1 MINQIVPPALKFWLL
16 FLLIFLVLGY
26 GVVASIGFGAIAGLA
41 TGILRTWWI
50 TPGGEPTNLELPAPI
65 RQFSRQLRQTPSRF
79 PTLFKGPERRYPGP
93 RR

>member
-1 MINQIVPPALKFWLL
+1 VIDRIVPPALRFWLL

-26 GVVASIGFGAIAGLA
+26 GILPSIGFGAIAGLSA
-41 TGILRTWWI
+41 GILRAWWI

-65 RQFSRQLRQTPSRF
+65 RQFSRQLRQNPSGF
-79 PTLFKGPERRYPGP
+79 PSLFRRPERRYPGP